1 MTHFGSNILI
11 RGKSSS
17 PFIIPFPPIEMDGA
31 GGASSQH
38 FQGLA
43 PEIAS
48 FLQDGLRVLPHPP
61 RPPQVPN
68 GSRGAP
74 TPLPAPCRQAPP
86 RGAPGR
92 LRDGAASSGPQEDGY
107 DRRLLRTDIDQG
119 RLRFLRQGAQ
129 RVREGHRC
137 PLVNPSRSS

>member
-68 GSRGAP
+68 GSRDAP
-74 TPLPAPCRQAPP
+74 APLPASGGQASSG
-86 RGAPGR
+86 GAPGG
-92 LRDGAASSGPQEDGY
+92 LRDGSAPSGPQEDGHHG
-107 DRRLLRTDIDQG
+107 RVLRAAVHEGGLRLLRQG
-119 RLRFLRQGAQ
+119 SR

-137 PLVNPSRSS
+137 PLV